1 MKPDP
6 AIDAAPKPKSRAKN
20 AQSRSRE
27 TKEKIIKAAL
37 RLWDE
42 RGFEEGFE
50 QTTVDE
56 IADTAA
62 VSRATVYY
70 YFPKK
75 EDILLEVGWLTG
87 ERIYADALRSL
98 IGNSKIDD
106 VLDEIMV
113 DLGAKVAKS
122 PPAAVNRMLKIQS
135 LEPESLD
142 RDSNAGGLSI
152 ALTLIFTQA
161 REMNEIPKSAD
172 PSELGEI
179 LTSLCMGIISRWSMG
194 VKIDLPQ
201 TLRNR
206 AAFVLRGA
214 RAS

>member
-1 MKPDP
+1 
-6 AIDAAPKPKSRAKN
+6 
-20 AQSRSRE
+20 
-27 TKEKIIKAAL
+27 
-37 RLWDE
+37 
-42 RGFEEGFE
+42 
-50 QTTVDE
+50 
-56 IADTAA
+56 
-62 VSRATVYY
+62 
-70 YFPKK
+70 
-75 EDILLEVGWLTG
+75 
-87 ERIYADALRSL
+87 
-98 IGNSKIDD
+98 
-106 VLDEIMV
+106 MV

-214 RAS
+214 RASGA